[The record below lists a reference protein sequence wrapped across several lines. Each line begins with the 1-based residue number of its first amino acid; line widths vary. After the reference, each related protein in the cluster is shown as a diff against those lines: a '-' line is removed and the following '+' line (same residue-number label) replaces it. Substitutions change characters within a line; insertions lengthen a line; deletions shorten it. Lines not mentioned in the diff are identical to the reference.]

1 MFDHERLEV
10 YQRAV
15 EVVAWAGELLDAD
28 LARRGQSAVKQLDR
42 ASTSVPLNIAEG
54 NGKRSSADRARYLD
68 IARGSALESAAC
80 LDVLVARKLLQTD
93 RVLAGKSLLTRIVEM
108 LSKLVARF
116 AEEPSTSTST
126 STRCRQR
133 GGPRFR

>member
-15 EVVAWAGELLDAD
+15 EFVAWAGELLDAD

-42 ASTSVPLNIAEG
+42 ASTSIPLNIAEG

-68 IARGSALESAAC
+68 ISRGSALESAAC
-80 LDVLVARKLLQTD
+80 LDVLVARRLLEET
-93 RVLAGKSLLTRIVEM
+93 RIHAGKVLLTRIVEM
-108 LSKLVARF
+108 PSKLVARF
-116 AEEPSTSTST
+116 AEEPSTSTPS
-126 STRCRQR
+126 
-133 GGPRFR
+133 